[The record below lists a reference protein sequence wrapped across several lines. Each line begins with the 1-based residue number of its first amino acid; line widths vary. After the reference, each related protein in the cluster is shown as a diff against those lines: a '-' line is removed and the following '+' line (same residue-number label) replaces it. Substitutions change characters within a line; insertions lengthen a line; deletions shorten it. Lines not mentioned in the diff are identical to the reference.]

1 MFFSALW
8 YFVLLP
14 ATSNNLVN
22 GSFEARLVGWGT
34 GWLEDFPA
42 YRGAARLN
50 QYLATRN
57 SQTGQ
62 LAVADWR
69 SDPTEHRPGGRF
81 ALLIEHRSDKQT
93 EVYSTLAQ
101 RIRVKPQTG
110 YNVRFWA
117 KVDRMEH
124 DGDLWLS
131 PNGGSVAWDEPKIE
145 VSGAGKGWQLYRLD
159 FNTGRSRRPRHSLR
173 GRGAVEGVGG
183 RRHRQPGAGGR
194 DVAREGRRLA
204 RVAVGDL
211 EVARAAHARGGEC
224 YDDERPGSS
233 LASTPG
239 RIAQLEERGPYKA
252 EVPGSIPGPPTRKIN
267 RANSLAICVS
277 ESLPNFDDAVR
288 GWK

>member
-1 MFFSALW
+1 MYDRTIDRMSDGASEFLVQFYLQSPKLSVTVLLAAWLLLFFTALW

-34 GWLEDFPA
+34 GWLEDFPT

-50 QYLATRN
+50 QYLATRS

-101 RIRVKPQTG
+101 RIRVKPRTG
-110 YNVRFWA
+110 YHVRFWA
-117 KVDRMEH
+117 KVDRMDH

-131 PNGGSVAWDEPKIE
+131 PSGSSVAWDEPKIE
-145 VSGAGKGWQLYRLD
+145 VSGAGKGWQFYRLD
-159 FNTGRSRRPRHSLR
+159 FNSGDRTDLDIRLVAEGPLKVWVDDVVVSRVPAGETWIEKVGSWLGSLW
-173 GRGAVEGVGG
+173 
-183 RRHRQPGAGGR
+183 
-194 DVAREGRRLA
+194 
-204 RVAVGDL
+204 
-211 EVARAAHARGGEC
+211 
-224 YDDERPGSS
+224 
-233 LASTPG
+233 
-239 RIAQLEERGPYKA
+239 
-252 EVPGSIPGPPTRKIN
+252 
-267 RANSLAICVS
+267 AI
-277 ESLPNFDDAVR
+277 LR
-288 GWK
+288 

>member
-1 MFFSALW
+1 MYDRTIDRMSDGTSEFLVQFYLNSPKLSVSILLAVWLILFFSALW

-50 QYLATRN
+50 QYLATRS

-69 SDPTEHRPGGRF
+69 SDPTEHRPG
-81 ALLIEHRSDKQT
+81 DKQT

-101 RIRVKPQTG
+101 RIRVKPRTG

-131 PNGGSVAWDEPKIE
+131 PNGGSVAWDEPKVE

-159 FNTGRSRRPRHSLR
+159 FNSGDRVDLDIRFVAEGPLKAWVDDVVVSRVPAGETWVEKVGSWLRSLWSILR
-173 GRGAVEGVGG
+173 
-183 RRHRQPGAGGR
+183 
-194 DVAREGRRLA
+194 
-204 RVAVGDL
+204 
-211 EVARAAHARGGEC
+211 
-224 YDDERPGSS
+224 
-233 LASTPG
+233 
-239 RIAQLEERGPYKA
+239 
-252 EVPGSIPGPPTRKIN
+252 
-267 RANSLAICVS
+267 
-277 ESLPNFDDAVR
+277 
-288 GWK
+288 

>member
-1 MFFSALW
+1 MYDRTIDRMSDSASEFLVQFYLHSPKLSVTVLLAAWLLLFFTALW

-62 LAVADWR
+62 LAVADWH

-81 ALLIEHRSDKQT
+81 ALLVEHRSDKQT

-101 RIRVKPQTG
+101 RIRVKPRTG
-110 YNVRFWA
+110 YHVRFWA

-131 PNGGSVAWDEPKIE
+131 PNGSSVAWDEPRIE
-145 VSGAGKGWQLYRLD
+145 VSGAGKGWQAYRLD
-159 FNTGRSRRPRHSLR
+159 FNSGDRTDLDIRFVAEGPLKVWIDDVVVSRVPAGETWVEKVWSWLRSLWAILR
-173 GRGAVEGVGG
+173 
-183 RRHRQPGAGGR
+183 
-194 DVAREGRRLA
+194 
-204 RVAVGDL
+204 
-211 EVARAAHARGGEC
+211 
-224 YDDERPGSS
+224 
-233 LASTPG
+233 
-239 RIAQLEERGPYKA
+239 
-252 EVPGSIPGPPTRKIN
+252 
-267 RANSLAICVS
+267 
-277 ESLPNFDDAVR
+277 
-288 GWK
+288 